1 MLNENMGYDISKFVY
16 LFFGSGFYTA
26 SLSGETIGCFRRGSA
41 YNGCLSA
48 AACCYFIQGVSRLYI
63 GVECRRCRGEGVGI
77 FTGKPSRGRYFGEAG
92 RIALCDRTYF
102 I

>member
-16 LFFGSGFYTA
+16 LFFCSGFYTA
-26 SLSGETIGCFRRGSA
+26 SLSEKPSA
-41 YNGCLSA
+41 VSEEAPLITVAYPQQRSVT
-48 AACCYFIQGVSRLYI
+48 FIQGVSRLYI